1 MTARCTSA
9 IAVRVADAFVA
20 TRYVLDCT
28 DCDFHTTITGTLTA
42 ALDAGDAHREQMDAG
57 PTEHFINIHRRT

>member
-1 MTARCTSA
+1 MTAQCTSRN
-9 IAVRVADAFVA
+9 AVRVADASVA
-20 TRYVLDCT
+20 TRYELDCT
-28 DCDFHTTITGTLTA
+28 DCRFHRTVTGTLTE